1 MPDFSFEEEC
11 RGPVAGIDEAG
22 RGPLAGPVVA
32 AAVILDRRRLAPEIL
47 AGIDDSKKLSK
58 PAREAMFDILIG
70 CARIGVGA
78 ASVPEIDRINIHHAT
93 LLAMRRAVA
102 MLVPTPKF
110 ALVDGKFAPPFGP
123 EIACRVRTI
132 VDGDALC
139 FSIAAASIIAKVT
152 RDKIMTKLALL
163 YPGFGFDRNAGYGT
177 PEHLLALEAYG
188 PTPHHRRSFAPVLK
202 MLSPRDSRPL
212 GI

>member
-1 MPDFSFEEEC
+1 MPDFSFEEKC

-32 AAVILDRRRLAPEIL
+32 AAVILNRRRLAPEIL

-58 PAREAMFDILIG
+58 PAREAMFDILIR

-78 ASVPEIDRINIHHAT
+78 ASVSEIDCINIHHAT
-93 LLAMRRAVA
+93 LLAMRRAMT
-102 MLVPTPKF
+102 MLDPTPKF
-110 ALVDGKFAPPFGP
+110 ALVDGKFAPQFGP
-123 EIACRVRTI
+123 EISCRVRTI

-152 RDKIMTKLALL
+152 RDKIMAKLALL

-177 PEHLLALEAYG
+177 PEHLSALEARG

-202 MLSPRDSRPL
+202 MLSPGDSRPL

>member
-1 MPDFSFEEEC
+1 MPDFSFEETC

-32 AAVILDRRRLAPEIL
+32 AAVILNRRRLPPEIL

-58 PAREAMFDILIG
+58 PAREEMFEVLIK
-70 CARIGVGA
+70 CARIGIGA
-78 ASVPEIDRINIHHAT
+78 ASVAEIDQINIHYAT

-102 MLVPTPKF
+102 FLDPAPKW
-110 ALVDGKFAPPFGP
+110 ALVDGKFAPK
-123 EIACRVRTI
+123 IACRVRTI

-139 FSIAAASIIAKVT
+139 FSIAAASIVAKVT
-152 RDKIMTKLALL
+152 RDKVMAKLALL

-177 PEHLLALEAYG
+177 PEHLLALEAHG
-188 PTPHHRRSFAPVLK
+188 PTPHHRKSFAPVLK
-202 MLSPRDSRPL
+202 MLSPGDSLPL

>member
-1 MPDFSFEEEC
+1 MPDFSFEEKC
-11 RGPVAGIDEAG
+11 RGTVAGIDEAG
-22 RGPLAGPVVA
+22 RGPLAGPVIA
-32 AAVILDRRRLAPEIL
+32 AAIILNRRRLAPEIL

-58 PAREAMFDILIG
+58 PAREAMFEVLIT
-70 CARIGVGA
+70 CARIGLGA
-78 ASVPEIDRINIHHAT
+78 ASVSEIDHINIHHAT

-102 MLVPTPKF
+102 MLDPAPKF
-110 ALVDGKFAPPFGP
+110 ALVDGKFAPK
-123 EIACRVRTI
+123 IACRVRTI

-152 RDKIMTKLALL
+152 RDKLMTKLALL

-177 PEHLLALEAYG
+177 PEHLLALEAHG
-188 PTPHHRRSFAPVLK
+188 PTPHHRRSFSPVLK
-202 MLSPRDSRPL
+202 ILSPKKSLPL